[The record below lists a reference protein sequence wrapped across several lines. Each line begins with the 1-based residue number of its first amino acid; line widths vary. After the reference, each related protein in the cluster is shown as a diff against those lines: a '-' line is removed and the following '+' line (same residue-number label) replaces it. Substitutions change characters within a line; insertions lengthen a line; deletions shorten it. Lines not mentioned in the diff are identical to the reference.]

1 MKVQTQ
7 KSSFRQTSLRILC
20 IGAHPDDLEIGM
32 GGTIARHTNLKDKVL
47 MAVSM
52 VPNAKKERLIEVKK
66 AAKILGAESVILD
79 LDLDH
84 KILTREIISVFDN
97 LLLDYKPQIIYTHWN
112 HDSHQDHHIIS
123 QAVLSATRHNQCDVY
138 MFEQIIP
145 GGIMPYS
152 FRAQKI
158 VDISKY
164 INSKVLS
171 LKAHKSQMKKN
182 KYDWIVGI
190 RGRASQWGYTIGVK
204 YAEAF
209 EVVKIIEK

>member
-1 MKVQTQ
+1 MEEIESTRRAKDAHGPTLSPFYDSLQYIGKHAKGNGNMKMVAFFPFIQE
-7 KSSFRQTSLRILC
+7 
-20 IGAHPDDLEIGM
+20 DL
-32 GGTIARHTNLKDKVL
+32 
-47 MAVSM
+47 
-52 VPNAKKERLIEVKK
+52 
-66 AAKILGAESVILD
+66 
-79 LDLDH
+79 H
-84 KILTREIISVFDN
+84 KILTREIVSVFDN